1 MHVEILGICP
11 KPLSNSKNFA
21 EYSEK
26 KSTCL
31 HWNYV
36 EHHGLCN
43 EHFMQFSRIL
53 QRRRWK
59 LSVDKIP
66 IKILGNPTSP
76 RK

>member
-11 KPLSNSKNFA
+11 KTLPNSKRFPQ
-21 EYSEK
+21 YSEK

-31 HWNYV
+31 HRNYV
-36 EHHGLCN
+36 EHHGLSN
-43 EHFMQFSRIL
+43 ENFMQFSGVL

-59 LSVDKIP
+59 LSVNKNP
-66 IKILGNPTSP
+66 IKILGNSTSP

>member
-11 KPLSNSKNFA
+11 KPLSNSKRFP

-36 EHHGLCN
+36 EDHGLSN
-43 EHFMQFSRIL
+43 ENFMQFSGVL
-53 QRRRWK
+53 QRRRWT
-59 LSVDKIP
+59 LSVDENP
-66 IKILGNPTSP
+66 IKILGNSTSP

>member
-11 KPLSNSKNFA
+11 KPLSNSKKFP

-36 EHHGLCN
+36 EDHGLSN
-43 EHFMQFSRIL
+43 ENFMQFSGVL

-59 LSVDKIP
+59 LSVDENP
-66 IKILGNPTSP
+66 IKIPWKFNKS
-76 RK
+76 